1 MSALPM
7 PPDDPRN
14 RPHWEGAKRG
24 VLLLQRCNTCGHHS
38 FPATSQ
44 CVKCHQVGATWIEA
58 TGRGTVTSY
67 CTFHK
72 AYWPEL
78 KASVPYTV
86 VQIELD
92 EGVSFISNIVDTP
105 GHNKPQI
112 GMRVKAHFDEV
123 SADLTLVRFTPA

>member
-7 PPDDPRN
+7 SPDDPRT

-24 VLLLQRCNTCGHHS
+24 VLLLQRCDTCGHHA
-38 FPATSQ
+38 FPATTQ
-44 CVKCHQVGATWIEA
+44 CVKCHQQGATWVEA
-58 TGRGTVTSY
+58 SGSGTVSSY

-78 KASVPYTV
+78 KASTPYTV

-92 EGVSFISNIVDTP
+92 EGVSFISNIVDTT
-105 GHNKPQI
+105 GSNKPRI
-112 GMRVKAHFDEV
+112 GMRVKAYFDKV
-123 SADLTLVRFTPA
+123 SADQTLVRFIPA

>member
-7 PPDDPRN
+7 PRDDPKN
-14 RPHWEGAKRG
+14 RPHWEGAKRD

-72 AYWPEL
+72 AYWTEL

-92 EGVSFISNIVDTP
+92 EGVSFISNIVDTT

-123 SADLTLVRFTPA
+123 SADLTVVRFTPA